1 MKNIFEQHEIDL
13 DILLSLREGKRKE
26 VAKKISKIAERMR
39 REDNKEVIILS
50 NLETSL
56 DNTRSERYRNER
68 LRLDKQ

>member
-1 MKNIFEQHEIDL
+1 MKNIYEQHEIDL

-26 VAKKISKIAERMR
+26 VAKKISKTAERMR
-39 REDNKEVIILS
+39 RDDNKEVIILS